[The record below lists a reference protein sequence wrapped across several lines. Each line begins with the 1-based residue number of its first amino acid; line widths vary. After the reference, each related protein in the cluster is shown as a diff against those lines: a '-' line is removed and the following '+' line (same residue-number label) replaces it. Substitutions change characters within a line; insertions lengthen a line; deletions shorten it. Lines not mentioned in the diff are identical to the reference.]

1 MFTDCHSHLKYQL
14 SKYKDFV
21 YQQRQTE
28 TQPSC
33 ISPHGDGNLLMYTG
47 ARTGEEDAIEKGDVG
62 VKARSFQNWRSG
74 QGSGFG

>member
-1 MFTDCHSHLKYQL
+1 
-14 SKYKDFV
+14 
-21 YQQRQTE
+21 
-28 TQPSC
+28 
-33 ISPHGDGNLLMYTG
+33 MYTG